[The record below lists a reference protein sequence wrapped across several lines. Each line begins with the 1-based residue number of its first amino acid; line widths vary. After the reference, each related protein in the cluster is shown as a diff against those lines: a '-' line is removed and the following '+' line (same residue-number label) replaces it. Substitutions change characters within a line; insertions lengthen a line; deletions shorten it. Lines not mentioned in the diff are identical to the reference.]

1 MYYIIVYYKYIRF
14 ENFKIFLFG
23 GLFMK
28 ILKYCYFL
36 DVCEEIK
43 LKWYEKIKIYFEY
56 GKMNVGNKY

>member
-1 MYYIIVYYKYIRF
+1 
-14 ENFKIFLFG
+14 
-23 GLFMK
+23 MK